1 MGHPSSGYGK
11 GRSGGRRVVNS
22 AHDDG
27 RHLRSTHLESC
38 GAVDMRARLRQV
50 ANLVNL
56 STPLGLLVA
65 RVGGAATRAGPDG
78 LVLAAPYQL
87 PVPPAAA
94 FTVGNVVLHRGV
106 TTLTPPLLRH
116 EARHATQWAWCLGL
130 PFLPLYLLASA
141 WSWLRTGDP
150 ATGNIFERRA
160 GLADGGYGAPTPR
173 RAGSSV

>member
-1 MGHPSSGYGK
+1 MST
-11 GRSGGRRVVNS
+11 RS
-22 AHDDG
+22 A
-27 RHLRSTHLESC
+27 
-38 GAVDMRARLRQV
+38 RARRL

-65 RVGGAATRAGPDG
+65 RVGGAVTRAGPDG

-87 PVPPAAA
+87 SLPPAAA
-94 FTVGNVVLHRGV
+94 FTVGNVVLHRGG

-150 ATGNIFERRA
+150 ATGNVFERHA
-160 GLADGGYGAPTPR
+160 GLADGGYGARTPR
-173 RAGSSV
+173 RAGSSA